1 MVDKVAAS
9 VGRQALGIILVIVA
23 SLAFGTSGAFA
34 KSLLVTG
41 WSPGAVVTWRVV
53 IAAIVMVPVG
63 LWALH
68 GQWDLLRRNALQLVA
83 FGFLGVAGAQFF
95 YFNAVAHLSVAVAL
109 LLEYLGILLVV
120 LWVWLVRHQRP
131 HPITAAGM
139 AVAVIGL
146 LFVLQVFAGIE
157 LSWIGV
163 MWGVLAGTGLATFYL
178 TSSADEHDALPPL
191 TLAGVGLGV
200 GALTLTGLSVSGLI
214 PYATASADVQ
224 IGSMV
229 LPWWVP
235 ILEVGLIAA
244 ALAYAVGVAGT
255 RIAGATVSSFLGLS
269 EVVFAVLVAWLVL
282 GELPGLD
289 QAFGGALVLFGV
301 ILVKVGEARGARSSD
316 AIDPVMEFQAEA
328 EAPAAQASTPDFTS
342 PEPVA

>member
-1 MVDKVAAS
+1 MVDKVAGS
-9 VGRQALGIILVIVA
+9 VGRQALGIGLLIIA

-41 WSPGAVVTWRVV
+41 WTPGAVVTWRVV

-68 GQWDLLRRNALQLVA
+68 GRWELLRRNALQLIA
-83 FGFLGVAGAQFF
+83 FGLLGVAGAQFF
-95 YFNAVAHLSVAVAL
+95 YFNAVAYLSVGVAL
-109 LLEYLGILLVV
+109 LLEYLGILFVV
-120 LWVWLVRHQRP
+120 LWVWLVRNQRP

-146 LFVLQVFAGIE
+146 LFVLQVFAGIQ

-178 TSSADEHDALPPL
+178 TSSVDEHDALPPL

-200 GALTLTGLSVSGLI
+200 GALTLTTLSATGLI
-214 PYATASADVQ
+214 SYATARADVT
-224 IGSMV
+224 IGSHV
-229 LPWWVP
+229 VPWWVP

-269 EVVFAVLVAWLVL
+269 EVLFAVLVAWLVL

-289 QAFGGALVLFGV
+289 QALGGILVLLGV
-301 ILVKVGEARGARSSD
+301 VLVKVGEARGARDSAAEEFSLD
-316 AIDPVMEFQAEA
+316 AV
-328 EAPAAQASTPDFTS
+328 PAADQAVAEPHEADFPS